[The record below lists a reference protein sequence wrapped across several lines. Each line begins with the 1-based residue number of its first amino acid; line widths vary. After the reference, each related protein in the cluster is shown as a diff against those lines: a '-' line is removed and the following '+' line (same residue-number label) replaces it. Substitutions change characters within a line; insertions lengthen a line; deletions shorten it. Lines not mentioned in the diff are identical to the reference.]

1 MLFGLFYLEAANRGA
16 GAIAVLAFENRG
28 RIGRDQLVA
37 FEHKLGIKT
46 VARRL
51 VNGLAAEVAVKFV
64 FVIVVAAE
72 AQFLAVRRELFFFVQ
87 NHELRRVP
95 SLARFAHVAPEFEDR
110 AFEIAVADKI
120 IAGGFRRDFL
130 RGIDSGLLNPR
141 GHRSSAAGQEKRTE
155 KNRGGNKSK
164 RAFVHGQF
172 PLSQRTDARNLL
184 SPSPCGRRKD
194 CGNAAL
200 ALRTA
205 KRLQNTLHRAWV
217 APTMVACWNWKFTRS
232 ERATGTRS
240 SGRRPTSLLAC
251 LPVY

>member
-184 SPSPCGRRKD
+184 SPSPCGRR
-194 CGNAAL
+194 CSVSCHQRINSAEAADTPTL
-200 ALRTA
+200 STA
-205 KRLQNTLHRAWV
+205 KRLQKIRGYGTFCIEVGLLLRWQRAG
-217 APTMVACWNWKFTRS
+217 
-232 ERATGTRS
+232 TG
-240 SGRRPTSLLAC
+240 
-251 LPVY
+251 